1 MHSPGNRDVTIPING
16 NPISPSLSSPEDEV
30 VEEDDEGQKE
40 QQAS

>member
-16 NPISPSLSSPEDEV
+16 NPISPSLSPPQDEV
-30 VEEDDEGQKE
+30 VKEDDEGQKE